1 MPALAGPVSRI
12 FDKVAA
18 LDCVSDYL
26 LVGGTALS
34 LQLQTRLSEDLD
46 FMQWK
51 PSGKREVDW
60 VGIKKELE
68 TVGAVQS
75 VEVLEFFH
83 VLFVV
88 DEVKISFYCVDKV
101 SPVTNPVPISANLRA
116 ADLLAIAAMK
126 MEVLMRRAAFRDY
139 YDIYSLFKQGVDLND
154 AIELALKYSK
164 HQMKRKNL
172 LAILCNGNRFLKS
185 DDFQLLLPV
194 YDVTADEIA
203 AFMSDKMEKFTFKRS
218 DSV

>member
-1 MPALAGPVSRI
+1 MPALAEPVSRI

-18 LDCVSDYL
+18 LNC
-26 LVGGTALS
+26 
-34 LQLQTRLSEDLD
+34 
-46 FMQWK
+46 
-51 PSGKREVDW
+51 
-60 VGIKKELE
+60 
-68 TVGAVQS
+68 
-75 VEVLEFFH
+75 
-83 VLFVV
+83 
-88 DEVKISFYCVDKV
+88 
-101 SPVTNPVPISANLRA
+101 VTNPVPISANLRA

-139 YDIYSLFKQGVDLND
+139 YDIYSLLKQGVDLGE
-154 AIELALKYSK
+154 AVQLALKYSK

-203 AFMSDKMEKFTFKRS
+203 AYMSDKINSTFITPPALP
-218 DSV
+218 

>member
-18 LDCVSDYL
+18 LTCVSDYL
-26 LVGGTALS
+26 LVGG
-34 LQLQTRLSEDLD
+34 
-46 FMQWK
+46 
-51 PSGKREVDW
+51 
-60 VGIKKELE
+60 
-68 TVGAVQS
+68 
-75 VEVLEFFH
+75 
-83 VLFVV
+83 
-88 DEVKISFYCVDKV
+88 
-101 SPVTNPVPISANLRA
+101 TNPVPISANLRA

-203 AFMSDKMEKFTFKRS
+203 AFMSDKINSTFFTPPALP
-218 DSV
+218 